1 MAYAH
6 ENGGD
11 KMRIKDGPFSVLC
24 AILFILSEIVLFP
37 MIQLTSADVSA
48 FSSYLAIVL
57 VALFAFFVCRC
68 RGAEHFI
75 RVGILFT
82 LVADYFLVL
91 ADDRQ
96 LEGVLAFIVVQLAY
110 FLYLVLSEENRG
122 VRNANIFTRVA
133 LSGVLVVA
141 AIIVLGEDV
150 DALSIASV
158 VYYANLVSNI
168 VFAFKLGRT
177 ERIFAI
183 GLVLFAMCDLCIG
196 LEVLFSSYLD
206 SDAFSFFYGSNFN
219 LPWVFYQPSQV
230 LIALGLFSKKRK
242 QF

>member
-1 MAYAH
+1 
-6 ENGGD
+6 
-11 KMRIKDGPFSVLC
+11 MRIKDGSFSVLC

-37 MIQLTSADVSA
+37 MIQLTPVDVSA
-48 FSSYLAIVL
+48 FSAYTAIVL
-57 VALFAFFVCRC
+57 VALFAFFACRC

-75 RVGILFT
+75 RLGILFT

-91 ADDRQ
+91 VGDKE
-96 LEGVLAFIVVQLAY
+96 LEGVLAFIAVQVSY
-110 FLYLVLSEENRG
+110 FLYLFIKEKRIG
-122 VRNANIFTRVA
+122 ARFANILTRVTIAAA
-133 LSGVLVVA
+133 LIIC
-141 AIIVLGEDV
+141 AIIILGDDV
-150 DALSIASV
+150 DALAIASV
-158 VYYANLVSNI
+158 IYYANLVSNVI
-168 VFAFKLGRT
+168 FAFKLGRGD
-177 ERIFAI
+177 RIFAV

-206 SDAFSFFYGSNFN
+206 SDLFSFFYGANLN